1 MANTGLEIT
10 LKANSQNFEAA
21 LNNAKKVI
29 DSTVVAVDKMETALD
44 STGAS
49 ISGFSGVASQ
59 SFDKVAD
66 SVFAAA
72 NAFNAQWEPIV
83 QKAEDDAKKTT
94 VAITT
99 LADRVAKFGGG
110 VRAFSTGVSTAPPA
124 LKQVSKNSNE
134 AALALSNLGRI
145 AQDAPFGFIGI
156 ANNLNPMLESFQRLK
171 ATTGTTGS
179 ALKALAGSLV
189 GPAGLGFALSIV
201 SSALVVFGD
210 KLFGSKKQAEEAK
223 SAFDGMLDSAA
234 NEALKLRESF
244 ALITDANVP
253 LENRKNIIKDL
264 RSEYGVYLKNIS
276 DEALLTGQAASAY
289 DLINT
294 AILKKLQLQAAEE
307 KILPLIKEQ
316 VDLQFQLN
324 KLQKDGADLRRFIDA
339 TTGTGQAASAY
350 DLINNAILKK
360 LQLQAAEE
368 KILPLIKEQV
378 NLQYELNKLQ
388 KDGADLRRFIDATTG
403 AKEFKVQAD
412 NAIAIRDSNQNLAD
426 QLSLQK
432 RIAAVGKEINNLF
445 SSLAPLLPSSER
457 ATRGVVVTV
466 NKEKTKEEFVTRLRE
481 LSTELAPIP
490 VKIEPF
496 AGVGMDGSITR
507 EEANFLS
514 GRSSV
519 LENLNQ
525 LIENM
530 DFDKLQEKMRKTAD
544 LAINFLAPAFDAA
557 FDAIEN
563 GKNVFQAVGEALK
576 QLVIEL
582 IKAALQSAIVSL
594 LINSIFPGAGAAF
607 SFGSLFAQIG
617 GLPKF
622 AQGGIVPPGYPND
635 SYPALLSSNEAVIP
649 LDRLGSMMQTGGSF
663 PAYLPA
669 FELRGDVLRAWYQ
682 RAENSY
688 RRRN

>member
-1 MANTGLEIT
+1 MANTGLDIKIT
-10 LKANSQNFEAA
+10 ANVQQAEAGLKAVQKDLATTAVAA
-21 LNNAKKVI
+21 NK
-29 DSTVVAVDKMETALD
+29 LD
-44 STGAS
+44 SAMARGAK
-49 ISGFSGVASQ
+49 G
-59 SFDKVAD
+59 
-66 SVFAAA
+66 
-72 NAFNAQWEPIV
+72 
-83 QKAEDDAKKTT
+83 T
-94 VAITT
+94 
-99 LADRVAKFGGG
+99 
-110 VRAFSTGVSTAPPA
+110 
-124 LKQVSKNSNE
+124 NE
-134 AALALSNLGRI
+134 AAFALGNLGRI

-156 ANNLNPMLESFQRLK
+156 TNNLNPMLESFQRLK

-189 GPAGLGFALSIV
+189 GPAGLGFAVSIV

-316 VDLQFQLN
+316 V
-324 KLQKDGADLRRFIDA
+324 
-339 TTGTGQAASAY
+339 
-350 DLINNAILKK
+350 
-360 LQLQAAEE
+360 
-368 KILPLIKEQV
+368 

-457 ATRGVVVTV
+457 ATKGIIVTV

-594 LINSIFPGAGAAF
+594 LINSIFPGAGSAF

>member
-156 ANNLNPMLESFQRLK
+156 TNNLNPMLESFQRLK

-189 GPAGLGFALSIV
+189 GPAGLGFAVSIV

-223 SAFDGMLDSAA
+223 NAFDGMLDSAA

-276 DEALLTGQAASAY
+276 DEALL
-289 DLINT
+289 
-294 AILKKLQLQAAEE
+294 
-307 KILPLIKEQ
+307 
-316 VDLQFQLN
+316 
-324 KLQKDGADLRRFIDA
+324 
-339 TTGTGQAASAY
+339 TGQAASAY

-594 LINSIFPGAGAAF
+594 LINSIFPGAGSAF

-649 LDRLGSMMQTGGSF
+649 LDRLGSMMQSGGSF

>member
-1 MANTGLEIT
+1 MANTGLDIKIT
-10 LKANSQNFEAA
+10 ANVQQAEAGLKAVQEDLATTAVAA
-21 LNNAKKVI
+21 NK
-29 DSTVVAVDKMETALD
+29 LD
-44 STGAS
+44 SAMARGAK
-49 ISGFSGVASQ
+49 G
-59 SFDKVAD
+59 
-66 SVFAAA
+66 
-72 NAFNAQWEPIV
+72 
-83 QKAEDDAKKTT
+83 T
-94 VAITT
+94 
-99 LADRVAKFGGG
+99 
-110 VRAFSTGVSTAPPA
+110 
-124 LKQVSKNSNE
+124 NE
-134 AALALSNLGRI
+134 AAFALGNLGRI

-156 ANNLNPMLESFQRLK
+156 TNNLNPMLESFQRLK

-294 AILKKLQLQAAEE
+294 
-307 KILPLIKEQ
+307 
-316 VDLQFQLN
+316 
-324 KLQKDGADLRRFIDA
+324 
-339 TTGTGQAASAY
+339 
-350 DLINNAILKK
+350 AILKK

-594 LINSIFPGAGAAF
+594 LINSIFPGAGSAF
-607 SFGSLFAQIG
+607 SFGSLFSQIG
-617 GLPKF
+617 GLPRF

-649 LDRLGSMMQTGGSF
+649 LDRLGSMLQGGGGSF